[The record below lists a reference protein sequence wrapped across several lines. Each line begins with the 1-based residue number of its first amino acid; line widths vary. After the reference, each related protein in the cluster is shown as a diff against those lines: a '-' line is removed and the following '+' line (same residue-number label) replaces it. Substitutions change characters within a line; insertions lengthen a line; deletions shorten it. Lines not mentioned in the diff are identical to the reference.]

1 MKKIDINAIA
11 RIVIAPVL
19 GALTPFVFILGA
31 EPFEVPGQNPMGER
45 LSGSVVL
52 ALYLAFCQFM
62 LARSRGP
69 GGAAPLPV
77 VIAMAVPV
85 MTWAVYFIR
94 RDGPEGA
101 WIIGWPIVVAG
112 VCGIGGG
119 AVLAAW
125 RTAKKKAAG

>member
-1 MKKIDINAIA
+1 MKKTIIIKIIIA
-11 RIVIAPVL
+11 L
-19 GALTPFVFILGA
+19 GLGLLTPFVFILGA

-62 LARSRGP
+62 LERGREP
-69 GGAAPLPV
+69 GGAAKWPA

-85 MTWAVYFIR
+85 MAWAVYFVG
-94 RDGPEGA
+94 RDGLGSA
-101 WIIGWPIVVAG
+101 GIIGLPILAAG

-119 AVLAAW
+119 VALAA
-125 RTAKKKAAG
+125 RRAAKKKAAG